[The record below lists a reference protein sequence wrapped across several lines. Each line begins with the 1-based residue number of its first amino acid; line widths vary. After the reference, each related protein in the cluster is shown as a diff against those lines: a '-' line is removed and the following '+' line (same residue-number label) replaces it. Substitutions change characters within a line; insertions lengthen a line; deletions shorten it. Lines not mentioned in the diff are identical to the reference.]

1 MYMKHKLYIF
11 ISFTQLAN
19 TDTKNKNEQFTV
31 YLQICKILNTTEG
44 NVKINVLLIWIDT
57 FASKIFTCIF

>member
-19 TDTKNKNEQFTV
+19 TDTKNKNEKFTV
-31 YLQICKILNTTEG
+31 YLEICKILNTTEG
-44 NVKINVLLIWIDT
+44 NVKINVL
-57 FASKIFTCIF
+57 